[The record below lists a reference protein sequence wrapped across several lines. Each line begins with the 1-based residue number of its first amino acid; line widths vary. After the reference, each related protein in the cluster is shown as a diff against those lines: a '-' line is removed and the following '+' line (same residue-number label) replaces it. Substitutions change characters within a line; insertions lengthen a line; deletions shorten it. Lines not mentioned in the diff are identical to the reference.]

1 MVSCHQHYLVMRSH
15 DNRYYLFTLLLL
27 AGILLLACPATAATT
42 SLHIEKIA
50 GDGTTVIS
58 SRDVDVAWIE
68 ANLPVYGDGV
78 THYYHQGPV
87 FIDDPDPAT
96 EERLRWNAAEDT
108 NVQEKD
114 MGAVKGTAVKDL
126 VELVGGMKPGDTVT
140 IRAKDGF
147 TKTFAYRNVYQPP
160 ERQGPMVITWYR
172 EGEGYVPDY
181 RTGMRLIFFADTS
194 SNPWGIHAFGNWDWH
209 ESADP
214 QYYYYYVQ
222 GGEQYPTTTG
232 LSVQM
237 VSDIIIHQNP
247 ASPATGQTTPSAIPL
262 SPLVSIIALLLLSVA
277 GAGIRTMDRG
287 DKK

>member
-1 MVSCHQHYLVMRSH
+1 MVSCHRYQRPLSSH
-15 DNRYYLFTLLLL
+15 DNRFFWFAVLLFV
-27 AGILLLACPATAATT
+27 AVHFLACPATAATT

-50 GDGTTVIS
+50 GDGTTVLS
-58 SRDVDVAWIE
+58 SRDVDVAWLE
-68 ANLPVYGDGV
+68 ANLPVIGDGV

-87 FIDDPDPAT
+87 FIDDPDQAT
-96 EERLRWNAAEDT
+96 EERLRWNVAEDT
-108 NVQEKD
+108 NVEEKD

-126 VELVGGMKPGDTVT
+126 VELVGGVKPGDTVT

-160 ERQGPMVITWYR
+160 ARQGPMVITWYR

-214 QYYYYYVQ
+214 EYYYYYVQ
-222 GGEQYPTTTG
+222 GGERYPTTTG

-237 VSDIIIHQNP
+237 VSAITVHQNSG
-247 ASPATGQTTPSAIPL
+247 SPATEQTIPSAIPL
-262 SPLVSIIALLLLSVA
+262 SPLASIIALLMLTVA
-277 GAGIRTMDRG
+277 GAGINRMDRG